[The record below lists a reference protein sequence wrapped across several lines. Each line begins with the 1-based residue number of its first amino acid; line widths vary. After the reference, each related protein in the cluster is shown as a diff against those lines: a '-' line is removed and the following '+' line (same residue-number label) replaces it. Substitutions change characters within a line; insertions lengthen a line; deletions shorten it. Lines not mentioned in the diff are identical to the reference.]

1 MNRALPSLHGGSLEI
16 TLTLPLSN
24 IIHIFQ
30 ENPLPPGY
38 MKTVGGGA
46 SANSFTH
53 KRPIWATFFKDGF
66 VGNLNLYPEG
76 MSLEPTGWLQ
86 NLGSSTSLT
95 LKAVLFFSLV
105 LF

>member
-1 MNRALPSLHGGSLEI
+1 M
-16 TLTLPLSN
+16 
-24 IIHIFQ
+24 
-30 ENPLPPGY
+30 GY
-38 MKTVGGGA
+38 
-46 SANSFTH
+46 
-53 KRPIWATFFKDGF
+53 IL
-66 VGNLNLYPEG
+66 VGNLYLYSEE